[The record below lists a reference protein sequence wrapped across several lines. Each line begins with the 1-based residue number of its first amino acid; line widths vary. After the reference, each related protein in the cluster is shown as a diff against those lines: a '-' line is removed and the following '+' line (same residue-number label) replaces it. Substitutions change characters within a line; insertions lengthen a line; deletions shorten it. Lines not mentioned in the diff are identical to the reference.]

1 MAIFSFLEF
10 TLWSSASEA
19 LRGLKKTRKKKATL
33 KSPRIQTQQQQQSA
47 VSSQPA
53 SHSASEWF

>member
-19 LRGLKKTRKKKATL
+19 LRGLKKTRKKEATL
-33 KSPRIQTQQQQQSA
+33 KSLRIKRSSS
-47 VSSQPA
+47 SSQPA
-53 SHSASEWF
+53 SHSASESF